1 MSEQPTRIIRVL
13 AAVIRR
19 GDCYLVCQR
28 PSHKRHGGLWEF
40 PGGKLE
46 AGESLFDAATR
57 ELKEELDVDVMA
69 IGKRL
74 LVVQDDGS
82 PFQIE
87 FVEVEIV
94 GDPLP
99 LEHDEIAWL
108 TPLEIPDLSL
118 APSDRK
124 FAISLAGIR
133 IDA

>member
-1 MSEQPTRIIRVL
+1 
-13 AAVIRR
+13 VIRR